1 MRRSIRY
8 LFVILAL
15 LQTTASSCMAWDGD
29 WTVLTVAR
37 DGSWGVASSDLQSR
51 AMAEAIRFCKAMAM
65 SSSDCGAQLKAT
77 RGGWAIANLCGDQAI
92 IATGST
98 LREAEKEAL
107 NSEIGLQM
115 FYIPDLQPC
124 RRVVTAN
131 PDSFS
136 VVSTLPK
143 SFAQNAARRP

>member
-1 MRRSIRY
+1 MCRSIWCH
-8 LFVILAL
+8 LVIIAS
-15 LQTTASSCMAWDGD
+15 LQMGTSACMAWDGD

-51 AMAEAIRFCKAMAM
+51 AAAEAIRFCKAMAM
-65 SSSDCGAQLKAT
+65 SSSDCGAPLKAA
-77 RGGWAIANLCGDQAI
+77 RGGWAIANLCGDQAV

-107 NSEIGLQM
+107 NYEIGLQM

-124 RRVVTAN
+124 RRVVTVN
-131 PDSFS
+131 PDRFS
-136 VVSTLPK
+136 VISTLPK